1 MDAGDPRGRH
11 RGELMTER
19 SSLPLVH
26 VIGTGGSIS
35 CVGEGRTDWLDYNY
49 ADRHYSIGEM
59 LGRVPELSDIARVRS
74 EQFMNAYGGEV
85 SPERWLALAARI
97 NAIFSEEPDVA
108 GLAITHGTSTLE
120 ETAYFLNLT
129 VRTEKPVV
137 ITGAM
142 RPMTA
147 MSNDAEVNLYD
158 AVRVAASAEAAG
170 RGVLVVLNNQ
180 IQAAR
185 EVSKTSTSRLDTFK
199 SADLGFLGY
208 ADSDGRVVFYR
219 GSTRRHTYD
228 TEFDVRNVESF
239 PRVDI
244 AYAYSGVD
252 GTAVDALVKAGC
264 RGLVSAGI
272 GSGGAPRPFL
282 DALSRAVDAGI
293 PVIVTSQA
301 GSGRAM
307 ARRAAT
313 ERGFFFGDNLLPRKA
328 RILLMLTLTK
338 TTDRTDIQRIFDTY

>member
-1 MDAGDPRGRH
+1 MAQSH
-11 RGELMTER
+11 AA
-19 SSLPLVH
+19 LPVVH

-35 CVGEGRTDWLDYNY
+35 CVGGSRTDFIDYNY
-49 ADRHYSIGEM
+49 ADRHFTIEEM
-59 LGRVPELSDIARVRS
+59 LDRVPEACNLASLRS

-85 SPERWLALAARI
+85 SPERWVALARRV
-97 NAIFSEEPDVA
+97 NAIFRDAPETA
-108 GLAITHGTSTLE
+108 GIAIAHGTSTLE

-129 VRTEKPVV
+129 VRSTKPVV
-137 ITGAM
+137 VTGAM

-147 MSNDAEVNLYD
+147 MSNDAELNLLD
-158 AVRVAASAEAAG
+158 CVRVAASPEAVN

-185 EVSKTSTSRLDTFK
+185 EVAKTSTSRLDTFK

-219 GSTRRHTYD
+219 GSTRRHTSES
-228 TEFDVRNVESF
+228 EFDVDGIDAL

-244 AYAYSGVD
+244 ASAYAGADGV
-252 GTAVDALVKAGC
+252 AIDALVAAGC
-264 RGLVSAGI
+264 NGLISAGL

-282 DALSRAVDAGI
+282 DALSRAVDKGI
-293 PVIVTSQA
+293 PVVVTSQA

-307 ARRAAT
+307 ARRGAA
-313 ERGFFFGDNLLPRKA
+313 ERGFLFGDNLLPRKA
-328 RILLMLTLTK
+328 RILLMLALT
-338 TTDRTDIQRIFDTY
+338 RTREPAEIQRMLESY

>member
-1 MDAGDPRGRH
+1 MSTTTP
-11 RGELMTER
+11 ER
-19 SSLPLVH
+19 PLVH

-35 CVGEGRTDWLDYNY
+35 SIGQSRTDFLDYGY
-49 ADRHYSIGEM
+49 GDRHFTIEEM
-59 LGRVPELSDIARVRS
+59 LARVPEVNGLAEVRA

-85 SPERWLALAARI
+85 SPDRWAALARRI
-97 NAIFSEEPDVA
+97 NTIFSDAPGTSGV
-108 GLAITHGTSTLE
+108 AITHGTSTLE

-129 VRTEKPVV
+129 VKSSKPVV
-137 ITGAM
+137 VTGAM

-147 MSNDAEVNLYD
+147 MSNDAEVNLLD
-158 AVRVAASAEAAG
+158 AVRIAANPEASG

-185 EVSKTSTSRLDTFK
+185 EVTKTSTSRLDTFK

-219 GSTRRHTYD
+219 ATTKRHTEAA
-228 TEFDVRNVESF
+228 EFDIADVKDL

-252 GTAVDALVKAGC
+252 GTAIDAFVASGC
-264 RGLVSAGI
+264 EGLVSAGL
-272 GSGGAPRPFL
+272 GSGGAPRRFIE
-282 DALSRAVDAGI
+282 ALESANAAGV
-293 PVIVTSQA
+293 PVVVTSHA

-307 ARRAAT
+307 ARRAAA
-313 ERGFFFGDNLLPRKA
+313 ERGFLFGDNLTPRKA
-328 RILLMLTLTK
+328 RILLMLALTK
-338 TTDRTDIQRIFDTY
+338 TREKREIQRIFETY